1 MSMEKRE
8 LTCIR
13 CPMGCQITVT
23 LEDGQ
28 VKDITGNTCPR
39 GAEYA
44 ANEVTHPVRTVT
56 STAKVI
62 GGELAV
68 VPVKTKTDVP
78 KEMMMEVMKA
88 IAGIE
93 VKAPVKIGDV
103 LLEDAAGTGAAI
115 VAARDVAAVQ

>member
-23 LEDGQ
+23 LENGQ
-28 VKDITGNTCPR
+28 VTDITGNTCPR

-62 GGELAV
+62 GGVLPV
-68 VPVKTKTDVP
+68 IPVKTKTDVP
-78 KEMMMEVMKA
+78 KEKMMDVMSA
-88 IAGIE
+88 IARIE
-93 VKAPVKIGDV
+93 AKAPVEIGDV
-103 LLEDAAGTGAAI
+103 LLRNAAGTGADI
-115 VAARDVAAVQ
+115 VAARDVEATD

>member
-1 MSMEKRE
+1 MSMEKKE

-23 LEDGQ
+23 LENGQ
-28 VKDITGNTCPR
+28 VTDITGNTCPR

-62 GGELAV
+62 GGVLPV
-68 VPVKTKTDVP
+68 IPVKTKTDVP
-78 KEMMMEVMKA
+78 KEKMMDVMSA
-88 IAGIE
+88 IARIE
-93 VKAPVKIGDV
+93 AKAPVAIGDV
-103 LLEDAAGTGAAI
+103 LLRNAAGTGADI
-115 VAARDVAAVQ
+115 VAARDVEATD